1 MDVRVLGA
9 TEIRGAPNPSK
20 LGGAQQQ
27 AVLGL
32 LVCRVGEPISV
43 GWIQTQ
49 LWPDGPGS
57 RASTVSGYLSDLR
70 GLVGRDLLP
79 PRTAQLLIDP
89 ERIDMYRFEQFI
101 DEGLAQRSAD
111 PIGAVRSLRAALSE
125 WRADPFATMS
135 ADVEALEATR
145 HHLERGQRL
154 ALETLFAIE
163 LDHQNQADIVE
174 EVVAATAAHP
184 DHPTFWTQRLFTHH
198 WMRESAEV
206 ERTIVEA
213 EQAFDRARSTAPVDR
228 HHRPIRGAVHPG
240 RGAGGENGLRRC
252 PDRAARPGR
261 CARRGG
267 HAGRLRRS
275 CIPSPA
281 ARIMSRGWHLVG
293 PMVESELHRAIV
305 EPASQVGLRLEEG
318 LAERIIA
325 DVGSEPGSLP
335 LLSHALFETW
345 VRRRGTWLTHVGY
358 SQAGGVHGA
367 MAQSAD
373 ALLDVELDDQDRSMA
388 KRILLR
394 LVDVSGDG
402 LESRRPLL
410 HGELAD
416 LGPDAVRVASRQADA
431 RLVTAAD
438 DRIEL
443 AHEALLYR
451 PTNGGFRCA
460 RQ

>member
-1 MDVRVLGA
+1 
-9 TEIRGAPNPSK
+9 
-20 LGGAQQQ
+20 
-27 AVLGL
+27 
-32 LVCRVGEPISV
+32 
-43 GWIQTQ
+43 
-49 LWPDGPGS
+49 
-57 RASTVSGYLSDLR
+57 
-70 GLVGRDLLP
+70 
-79 PRTAQLLIDP
+79 
-89 ERIDMYRFEQFI
+89 
-101 DEGLAQRSAD
+101 
-111 PIGAVRSLRAALSE
+111 
-125 WRADPFATMS
+125 
-135 ADVEALEATR
+135 
-145 HHLERGQRL
+145 
-154 ALETLFAIE
+154 
-163 LDHQNQADIVE
+163 
-174 EVVAATAAHP
+174 
-184 DHPTFWTQRLFTHH
+184 
-198 WMRESAEV
+198 
-206 ERTIVEA
+206 
-213 EQAFDRARSTAPVDR
+213 
-228 HHRPIRGAVHPG
+228 
-240 RGAGGENGLRRC
+240 
-252 PDRAARPGR
+252 
-261 CARRGG
+261 
-267 HAGRLRRS
+267 
-275 CIPSPA
+275 
-281 ARIMSRGWHLVG
+281 MSRGWHLVG